1 MELLGD
7 DGQYPDQY
15 PNHILTNVVRIEMQ
29 EFGERVK

>member
-7 DGQYPDQY
+7 DGQY

-29 EFGERVK
+29 EFGEKVK